1 MKFKKTALIVALGG
15 AIASASIAQ
24 WGADAGPDLTI
35 ENAPTQNT
43 NKDVDVSNFVA
54 TTTSESTASFSA
66 PPPAPAVEVAPAA
79 PVVAPAVEAAPVMT
93 SLPVAEP
100 VVALPVQTPAQI
112 VTTPVV
118 APELEKA
125 GVALSSDILFGFNG
139 RTLTPESTMI
149 LDRIVPRLKAMDLD
163 IVLAMG
169 HSDRIGRDDLNMKL
183 SVARAVAVRDYL
195 VKQGIP
201 ANKIKTDGKGST
213 EPVTSPED
221 CQDKTKKKDLQ
232 ECLSPDR
239 RVNVVA
245 QGLTNVPKMNAPVGE
260 KASTSSSVNL
270 SKATFMVFFKGT
282 SVTLTSGDNDL
293 LDEIADAAIE
303 ADKVHLKA
311 RSAIGD
317 SEQRKARSIA
327 RGWAVRQALVFRGVE
342 KENVRIFYRTKGL
355 KAIAENER
363 VDVELIPKKN

>member
-79 PVVAPAVEAAPVMT
+79 PAVEAAPVMT

-100 VVALPVQTPAQI
+100 VVALPVQTPAQV

-163 IVLAMG
+163 IVLATG